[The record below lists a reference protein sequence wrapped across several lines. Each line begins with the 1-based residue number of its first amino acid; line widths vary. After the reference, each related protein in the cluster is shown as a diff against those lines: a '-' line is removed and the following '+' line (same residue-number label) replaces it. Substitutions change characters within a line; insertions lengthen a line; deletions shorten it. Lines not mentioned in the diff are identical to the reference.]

1 MDVDA
6 VSTQTTQDL
15 KDIWK
20 EELNK
25 FQLAP
30 RVTEAD
36 KNNDKTSTN
45 RKLEESLTLV
55 VEQQV
60 GDEKI
65 ALLPESRLQEG
76 ETLRQAAERMIKAT
90 CGDSAQAQI
99 YGNAPCGFYKY
110 KYPRAMRKDVVGA
123 KVFFYRAV
131 LKAGQVDKKLGK
143 FEWLDKEEL
152 MAKVDKYVD
161 YKKCLKQF
169 IV

>member
-6 VSTQTTQDL
+6 VSTLTTQDL
-15 KDIWK
+15 
-20 EELNK
+20 EEMWEDEHNK
-25 FQLAP
+25 FQFAP
-30 RVTEAD
+30 RITEAD
-36 KNNDKTSTN
+36 KQNDTTSTN

-65 ALLPESRLQEG
+65 AMLPKSRLQEG
-76 ETLRQAAERMIKAT
+76 ETLRQAVERMIKAT
-90 CGDSAQAQI
+90 CGDSAKIQI
-99 YGNAPCGFYKY
+99 YGNSPCGFYKY

-131 LKAGQVDKKLGK
+131 LKSGEVDKKLCK

-169 IV
+169 II

>member
-1 MDVDA
+1 MDLDA
-6 VSTQTTQDL
+6 VSTQTAQDL
-15 KDIWK
+15 EEMWKD
-20 EELNK
+20 EANK
-25 FQLAP
+25 FQFAP
-30 RVTEAD
+30 RITEAD
-36 KNNDKTSTN
+36 KTNDTTSTN

-90 CGDSAQAQI
+90 CGDSAKTQI
-99 YGNAPCGFYKY
+99 YGNGPCGFYKY

-131 LKAGQVDKKLGK
+131 LKAGEVDKKLAK

-169 IV
+169 II